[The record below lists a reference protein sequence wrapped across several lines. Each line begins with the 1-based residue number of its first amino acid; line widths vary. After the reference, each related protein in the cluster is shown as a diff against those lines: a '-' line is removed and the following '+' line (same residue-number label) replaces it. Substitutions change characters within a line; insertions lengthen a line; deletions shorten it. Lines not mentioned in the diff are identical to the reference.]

1 MDMGYGGISYMG
13 VTWRV
18 ALSVARLAESWDAG
32 RYGTMVVMMV
42 VVMVDCM
49 GTSQND
55 QWKRR

>member
-1 MDMGYGGISYMG
+1 MG